1 MGLETRVWRTG
12 YETNLQTTVPK
23 AVRVQLGL
31 SAEDRLRWTVEGT
44 YARVTK
50 VAAAAADGGGGGG
63 GGAGGGGEDGGGA
76 AAPATY
82 RLYKQTRGNSLYTT
96 LPAMV
101 VEQLR
106 MSDRSR
112 VEWELQGVAA
122 HVRKA

>member
-12 YETNLQTTVPK
+12 FESNFLTTVPR
-23 AVRVQLGL
+23 AVREQLGL
-31 SAEDRLRWTVEGT
+31 SQDDRLRWSVEGG

-50 VAAAAADGGGGGG
+50 AEPDGGVVAPVAA
-63 GGAGGGGEDGGGA
+63 
-76 AAPATY
+76 PSY

-96 LPAMV
+96 LPAAV

-106 MSDRSR
+106 MNERCR
-112 VEWELQGVAA
+112 VEWELQGSAA

>member
-12 YETNLQTTVPK
+12 FESNLLTTVPK
-23 AVRVQLGL
+23 AVRVQMGL
-31 SAEDRLRWTVEGT
+31 TPEDRLRWSVEGG

-50 VAAAAADGGGGGG
+50 AEVMETTEGG
-63 GGAGGGGEDGGGA
+63 
-76 AAPATY
+76 TSY

-96 LPAMV
+96 VPAMV

-106 MSDRSR
+106 MNERSR
-112 VEWELQGVAA
+112 VEWELQGTAA

>member
-12 YETNLQTTVPK
+12 FESNLLTTVPK

-31 SAEDRLRWTVEGT
+31 GPEDRLRWNVEGG

-50 VAAAAADGGGGGG
+50 
-63 GGAGGGGEDGGGA
+63 AGTEEGEA
-76 AAPATY
+76 TTY
-82 RLYKQTRGNSLYTT
+82 RLYKQTRGSSLYTS
-96 LPAMV
+96 LPAAV

-106 MSDRSR
+106 MNDRSR
-112 VEWELQGVAA
+112 VEWELQGTAA